1 MKKTNQIWITGAEW
15 ELMCVLWDAGVPC
28 PPDDI
33 YKALKTKMNCST
45 RTMRTHLDRLVRKG
59 AVIPVKSESFART
72 CSYYVPAVDR
82 ATATEN
88 RKKNI
93 LKEFFGTTISSM
105 LTAFI
110 QNGEVSKTELT
121 ELKGIIESEINRSE
135 DEKKNPSDTK
145 KKK

>member
-1 MKKTNQIWITGAEW
+1 MKKANQIWITDAEW

-28 PPDDI
+28 PPEDI
-33 YKALKTKMNCST
+33 YKALMPKMNCST

-59 AVIPVKSESFART
+59 IVVPVKSESFARA
-72 CSYYVPAVDR
+72 CSYYIPNVDR
-82 ATATEN
+82 VTATEN
-88 RKKNI
+88 RKKSI

-110 QNGEVSKTELT
+110 QNGEVSKTELN
-121 ELKGIIESEINRSE
+121 ELKGIIEGEINRTE
-135 DEKKNPSDTK
+135 DEKKTSSKAK